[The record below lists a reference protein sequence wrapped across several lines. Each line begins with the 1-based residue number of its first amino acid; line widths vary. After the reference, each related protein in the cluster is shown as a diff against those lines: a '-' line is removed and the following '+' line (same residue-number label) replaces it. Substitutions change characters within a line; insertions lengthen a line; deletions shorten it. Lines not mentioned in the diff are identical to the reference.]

1 MHKLKIIIRKVAQ
14 LKFIHY
20 ICITKGDNNEG
31 NTWTILLRTAP
42 KKLWCL
48 AMGLGF
54 GKGRKRQ
61 FVKDF
66 CTKEEAREYVWKMN
80 GWGQPK
86 TKLN

>member
-1 MHKLKIIIRKVAQ
+1 MFKTIHKIIVINLDILNIVHIFVIR
-14 LKFIHY
+14 
-20 ICITKGDNNEG
+20 KGDNNEG

-61 FVKDF
+61 I
-66 CTKEEAREYVWKMN
+66 R
-80 GWGQPK
+80 
-86 TKLN
+86 

>member
-1 MHKLKIIIRKVAQ
+1 MTLKFGNIIIYY
-14 LKFIHY
+14 Y
-20 ICITKGDNNEG
+20 ICITKTVIDYEG

-61 FVKDF
+61 I
-66 CTKEEAREYVWKMN
+66 R
-80 GWGQPK
+80 
-86 TKLN
+86 

>member
-1 MHKLKIIIRKVAQ
+1 MFKKIHKIIVINLDILNIFHIFVIRK
-14 LKFIHY
+14 
-20 ICITKGDNNEG
+20 GGNNEG

-61 FVKDF
+61 I
-66 CTKEEAREYVWKMN
+66 R
-80 GWGQPK
+80 
-86 TKLN
+86 

>member
-1 MHKLKIIIRKVAQ
+1 MILWNKIKRIHKIIVINLDILNIVHIFVIR
-14 LKFIHY
+14 
-20 ICITKGDNNEG
+20 KGDNNEG

-61 FVKDF
+61 I
-66 CTKEEAREYVWKMN
+66 R
-80 GWGQPK
+80 
-86 TKLN
+86 

>member
-1 MHKLKIIIRKVAQ
+1 MFKEIHKIIVINLDILNIVHIFVIR
-14 LKFIHY
+14 
-20 ICITKGDNNEG
+20 KGDNNEG

-61 FVKDF
+61 I
-66 CTKEEAREYVWKMN
+66 R
-80 GWGQPK
+80 
-86 TKLN
+86 

>member
-1 MHKLKIIIRKVAQ
+1 MFKRIHKIIVINLDILNIVHIFVIR
-14 LKFIHY
+14 
-20 ICITKGDNNEG
+20 KGDNNEG

-61 FVKDF
+61 I
-66 CTKEEAREYVWKMN
+66 R
-80 GWGQPK
+80 
-86 TKLN
+86 

>member
-1 MHKLKIIIRKVAQ
+1 MFKKIHKIIVVNLDILNIVHIFVIR
-14 LKFIHY
+14 
-20 ICITKGDNNEG
+20 KGDNNEG

-61 FVKDF
+61 I
-66 CTKEEAREYVWKMN
+66 R
-80 GWGQPK
+80 
-86 TKLN
+86 

>member
-1 MHKLKIIIRKVAQ
+1 MFKKIHKIIVVNLDILNIIHIFVIR
-14 LKFIHY
+14 
-20 ICITKGDNNEG
+20 KGDNNEG

-61 FVKDF
+61 I
-66 CTKEEAREYVWKMN
+66 R
-80 GWGQPK
+80 
-86 TKLN
+86 

>member
-1 MHKLKIIIRKVAQ
+1 MFKKIHKIIVANLDILNIIHIFVIR
-14 LKFIHY
+14 
-20 ICITKGDNNEG
+20 KGDNNEG

-61 FVKDF
+61 I
-66 CTKEEAREYVWKMN
+66 R
-80 GWGQPK
+80 
-86 TKLN
+86 

>member
-1 MHKLKIIIRKVAQ
+1 MFKKIHKIIVINLDILNIVHIFVIR
-14 LKFIHY
+14 
-20 ICITKGDNNEG
+20 KGDNNEG

-61 FVKDF
+61 I
-66 CTKEEAREYVWKMN
+66 R
-80 GWGQPK
+80 
-86 TKLN
+86 